1 MGCLPT
7 WCTCLIYFVDRSL
20 CGEGSCSICVHA
32 RSRCVAMVDHL
43 PNLGREAIMLKEMG
57 YSSIDELFS
66 DIPKGVRR
74 DSPLNLPPPQTEEE
88 IMADAQRLLGA
99 NVAINSR
106 PNFLGAGL
114 YENFVPSMVVAM
126 ATRGEFLTSYTPY
139 QPEVSQG
146 MLQALWEFQTMV
158 SELMALPVSNVSM
171 YDASTAAAEALNCA
185 VRVHNKKATQ
195 KNVVYVT
202 EWLPEN
208 RLSVIEN
215 YSCGAETEIR
225 TLKWNE
231 NGMVDLK
238 SAESA
243 HGCCAVYVEQP
254 NPFGV
259 IDENLAE
266 LKQIIGEN
274 TALVVGVN
282 ATSLGV
288 LEAPG
293 NWGADIVVAEGQP
306 FGIGPTAGGPIY
318 GIYACSEKYLRQMP
332 GRIVGKTFDDKGK
345 DAFTLTLSTREQ
357 HIRRHKA
364 TSNICSNET
373 LIALMGGIHM
383 ALLGPMGVQKLALRN
398 AAACQITIAGVLAI
412 EGVEL
417 LFTNGASY
425 NEFTVVLPGSA
436 HGALEHLDKLGVTA
450 GLALCDVM
458 SEADETW
465 LHITATDQTTR
476 EDVAALVGGLESWIS
491 SAVVAVES

>member
-1 MGCLPT
+1 MGCILA
-7 WCTCLIYFVDRSL
+7 WRTCLIPFVNYILGS
-20 CGEGSCSICVHA
+20 EGSCSVCVHEQ
-32 RSRCVAMVDHL
+32 SRCVVMVDHL
-43 PNLGREAIMLKEMG
+43 PNLGRESIMLKEMG
-57 YSSIDELFS
+57 LSSMDELFS
-66 DIPKGVRR
+66 DIPEAVRR
-74 DSPLNLPPPQTEEE
+74 DTPLNLPAPQTEEE
-88 IMADAQRLLGA
+88 IMADANRLLGA

-114 YENFVPSMVVAM
+114 YENYVPSMVAAM

-146 MLQALWEFQTMV
+146 MLQALWEFQTMI
-158 SELMALPVSNVSM
+158 SELVALPVSNVSM

-202 EWLPEN
+202 EWLPEH

-215 YSCGAETEIR
+215 YSCGADVEIR

-238 SAESA
+238 SAEDA

-282 ATSLGV
+282 ATSLGI

-293 NWGADIVVAEGQP
+293 NWGAYIVVSEGQP
-306 FGIGPTAGGPIY
+306 FGIGATAGGPIY
-318 GIYACSEKYLRQMP
+318 GIYACTEKYLRQMP

-383 ALLGPMGVQKLALRN
+383 ALLGPIGLQKLALRN
-398 AAACQITIAGVLAI
+398 TAACQVTMAGVLAI
-412 EGVEL
+412 EGVDL
-417 LFTNGASY
+417 LFTNGTSY
-425 NEFTVVLPGSA
+425 NEFTVILPGAAKSA
-436 HGALEHLDKLGVTA
+436 LDHLDNLGVTG

-458 SEADETW
+458 AGADDNW
-465 LHITATDQTTR
+465 LHITATDQTTS
-476 EDVAALVGGLESWIS
+476 EDVVAIVGGLKSWIS
-491 SAVVAVES
+491 SMPGVES

>member
-1 MGCLPT
+1 MVCIPAWST
-7 WCTCLIYFVDRSL
+7 RLIFFADCILS
-20 CGEGSCSICVHA
+20 GEGSCSVCA
-32 RSRCVAMVDHL
+32 QGQSRCVVMVDHL

-57 YSSIDELFS
+57 LSSIDELFS
-66 DIPKGVRR
+66 DIPEAVRR
-74 DSPLNLPPPQTEEE
+74 DSPLDLPAPQTEEE
-88 IMADAQRLLGA
+88 IMVDANRLLGA

-114 YENFVPSMVVAM
+114 YENYVPSMVVAM

-158 SELMALPVSNVSM
+158 SELVSLPVSNVSM

-195 KNVVYVT
+195 KNVVYVI
-202 EWLPEN
+202 EWLPEH

-215 YSCGAETEIR
+215 YSCGAGIEIR
-225 TLKWNE
+225 TLKLNE

-238 SAESA
+238 SAEAA

-318 GIYACSEKYLRQMP
+318 GIYACTEKYLRQMP

-383 ALLGPMGVQKLALRN
+383 ALLGPIGLQQLALRN
-398 AAACQITIAGVLAI
+398 AAACQVTMAGLMAL

-417 LFTNGASY
+417 LFTNTSSY
-425 NEFTVVLPGSA
+425 NEFTVVLPGPA
-436 HGALEHLDKLGVTA
+436 KGALDYLDKLGVTA

-458 SEADETW
+458 SRADEAW
-465 LHITATDQTTR
+465 LHITATDQTNS

-491 SAVVAVES
+491 SLVMGLGS